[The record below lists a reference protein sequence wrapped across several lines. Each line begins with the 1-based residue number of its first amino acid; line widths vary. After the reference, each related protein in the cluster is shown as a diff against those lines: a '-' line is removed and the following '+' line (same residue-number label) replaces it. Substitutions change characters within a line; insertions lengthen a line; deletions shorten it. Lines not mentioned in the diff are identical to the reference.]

1 MSTDKMNRPVNLNLF
16 AFRFPLA
23 ALASITHR
31 VTGVLLLA
39 GVGLL
44 IYLADTALSS
54 AEGFA
59 EARGLI
65 NAGGFATFLLWAT
78 LVALVYHLLAGI
90 KHILLDFHIGD
101 TVPAAFGASIAVIV
115 LTLIDA
121 VLLGVWLW

>member
-1 MSTDKMNRPVNLNLF
+1 MSIDKMNRPINLNLF

-54 AEGFA
+54 AEGFVDA
-59 EARGLI
+59 KALI

-90 KHILLDFHIGD
+90 KHILLDFHIAD
-101 TVPAAFGASIAVIV
+101 TVPAAFAASIAVIV